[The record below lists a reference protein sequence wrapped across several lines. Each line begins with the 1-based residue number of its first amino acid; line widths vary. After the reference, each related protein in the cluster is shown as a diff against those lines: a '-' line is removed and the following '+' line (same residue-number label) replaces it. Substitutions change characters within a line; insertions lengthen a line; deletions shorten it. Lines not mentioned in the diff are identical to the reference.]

1 MLIYR
6 FLPENVKQP
15 AFIIISL
22 VFPAVSDIAAA
33 SGIIMTA
40 LATAG
45 YGKISVNLK
54 KRPVIFFLITVPVI
68 LLSVCGLVLLSVY
81 YKWKYENAHSFL
93 RFCPF
98 GTAFFYMQAIRF
110 AADIYRE
117 KIVLPLSVNDSLG
130 YLLFYPRLVMGP
142 VMTYNEHKSLLDT
155 GSQSFENTGEGLQL
169 FIRGLAKK
177 LLIADVIDMVFSP
190 LYGTVNGEA
199 SLLMSWLTVFAFSME
214 LYFTVAGFGDMAKG
228 TALCYGFRVPDSYK
242 NPLFSGSLSRF
253 GDEWNISA
261 VSWCKSLFSALFRNN
276 KWQSVIGRTAAWTV
290 FSIWYRPELKMVIW
304 GIWIGFWIGIDRLLK
319 DKFKRI
325 PSLFYGTVFF
335 LVTFFGWA
343 FFSADSFSEGI
354 RLVGLLLG
362 GSGSIAKAQDLY
374 YLKSGGFIL
383 LIAAYGAT
391 GNFTSVMERL
401 KRIPVLS
408 KIIKCITIPV
418 MLILMVLCFVVL
430 ATQYDIFEL
439 QWKGA
444 M

>member
-6 FLPENVKQP
+6 FIPDNIKQP

-22 VFPAVSDIAAA
+22 IFLAVSDIAAA
-33 SGIIMTA
+33 AGIILTA
-40 LATAG
+40 LAAAG
-45 YGKISVNLK
+45 YGRISFNLK
-54 KRPVIFFLITVPVI
+54 KRPVLFFLITVPAI
-68 LLSVCGLVLLSVY
+68 LLSVCGFVLLSIY
-81 YKWKYENAHSFL
+81 YSWKYENAHSFL

-98 GTAFFYMQAIRF
+98 VTAFFYIQAIRF
-110 AADIYRE
+110 IADIYKG
-117 KIVLPLSVNDSLG
+117 KIALPLSINDSLG

-142 VMTYNEHKSLLDT
+142 VMTCNEHKSML
-155 GSQSFENTGEGLQL
+155 GNGFQSLENTGEGLQL
-169 FIRGLAKK
+169 FIRGLSKK
-177 LLIADVIDMVFSP
+177 LLIADTIDMVFSP

-199 SLLMSWLTVFAFSME
+199 SLLMSWLTVFAFSLE
-214 LYFTVAGFGDMAKG
+214 LYFTVACFGDMAKG
-228 TALCYGFRVPDSYK
+228 IALCYGFRVPDSYK
-242 NPLFSGSLSRF
+242 NPLLSGSLSRF
-253 GDEWNISA
+253 GDEWNMSV
-261 VSWCKSLFSALFRNN
+261 VSWCKSCFSAMLRND
-276 KWQSVIGRTAAWTV
+276 KWQSVIGMTAAWTV
-290 FSIWYRPELKMVIW
+290 FSIWYRPELKMMIW
-304 GIWIGFWIGIDRLLK
+304 GIWMGFWIGIDRFLK
-319 DKFKRI
+319 NKFKRV

-391 GNFTSVMERL
+391 GNFTSVIERL
-401 KRIPVLS
+401 KRIPILS
-408 KIIKCITIPV
+408 KIITFMTITV
-418 MLILMVLCFVVL
+418 LLLIMVICFVILV
-430 ATQYDIFEL
+430 TQNDIFIL